1 MHWNLTNSSVILVV
15 FTVLFI
21 LMDEYIAK
29 PIRHRRLQ
37 EKAKADPEVRRILEI
52 AAKARADG
60 LIED

>member
-15 FTVLFI
+15 FTILFI

-29 PIRHRRLQ
+29 PIRHRKLQ
-37 EKAKADPEVRRILEI
+37 EKAKTDPEVRRILEI